1 MSAATPM
8 WTNPPALATSGSA
21 NSGPPSEKIGTR
33 DIDSTPPATATSS
46 MPASILAA
54 AVAIASTPE
63 QHRRETVPPE
73 DR

>member
-1 MSAATPM
+1 
-8 WTNPPALATSGSA
+8 
-21 NSGPPSEKIGTR
+21 
-33 DIDSTPPATATSS
+33 

>member
-1 MSAATPM
+1 
-8 WTNPPALATSGSA
+8 
-21 NSGPPSEKIGTR
+21 
-33 DIDSTPPATATSS
+33 

-73 DR
+73 ER